1 MTHVASAQSAQQ
13 ASETSPAGLPA
24 RAHERAASDD
34 VPAIDLPEEPR
45 QRGLSSIEVAREL
58 GLDPSSVRRQARKL
72 GGKLVGG
79 EWRFELETV
88 TRRRRLTLTS
98 TRKNDPEVARQEGEI
113 AALVFMALREA
124 KALDEIV
131 IDLKVPPER
140 VRALFA
146 EWMKCGAL
154 TQDAL
159 AIIHGRKQP
168 PAPPAIIA
176 QPVMAGPSPESN
188 ATEPLPAR
196 APPTAPGPSLV
207 ESMRAARDARV
218 AADDAELRAAHKRQ
232 ESEASSHE

>member
-1 MTHVASAQSAQQ
+1 M
-13 ASETSPAGLPA
+13 
-24 RAHERAASDD
+24 ERPGDD
-34 VPAIDLPEEPR
+34 DAPAIDLPEEPQ
-45 QRGLSSIEVAREL
+45 QRGLTALEVAREL
-58 GLDPSSVRRQARKL
+58 GVDASTVRRQAKQL
-72 GGKLVGG
+72 GGRRVGH
-79 EWRFELETV
+79 EWRFESIEQVV
-88 TRRRRLTLTS
+88 TRRRRLTIVTS
-98 TRKNDPEVARQEGEI
+98 KNDPERVRQEGEV

-159 AIIHGRKQP
+159 AIIHGKKQP

-207 ESMRAARDARV
+207 ETMRAARDARV

-232 ESEASSHE
+232 EIEASSHE